1 MTPTEERKGG
11 HRGSARRKDGQGQT
25 GEPKDN
31 CIQWSAGSRELG
43 DCAARSATALVDGML
58 QGDRTE
64 DERVT
69 VTNVTRI

>member
-1 MTPTEERKGG
+1 MDTEV
-11 HRGSARRKDGQGQT
+11 AQGEKT
-25 GEPKDN
+25 DRNKKENLKEN
-31 CIQWSAGSRELG
+31 CLQWSAGSRELG